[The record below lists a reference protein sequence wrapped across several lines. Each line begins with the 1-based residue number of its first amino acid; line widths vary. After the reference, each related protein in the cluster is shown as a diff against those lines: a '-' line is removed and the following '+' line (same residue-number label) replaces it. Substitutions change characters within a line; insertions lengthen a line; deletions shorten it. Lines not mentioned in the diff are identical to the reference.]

1 MTEPD
6 ADKHHVPVLSWWEL
20 WPMLAWGLYTVYL
33 YATGRIFFVLQRVYG
48 HLALA
53 GACVLLAAFLYGW
66 IVRFRRLRAEA
77 KRQAE
82 AREAGWLDELRPV
95 CACGVSE
102 AGWGRYVRSL
112 AFIVPLVVGFSL
124 PARGVNALAAVQWGA
139 GDLAMMAE
147 LAAQR
152 ETARTENRGE
162 YGWTT
167 LTGVAQRLAADRD
180 AKVGALG
187 FVARKK
193 GEPRERFYLVRFLMT
208 CCAACAQP
216 VAVPAVLDD
225 EALRRHKLD
234 PEAVRASLGEDTWVE
249 AYGRLDPEA
258 KVLRVEMIEFLRCP
272 PKNPYM

>member
-1 MTEPD
+1 MPD
-6 ADKHHVPVLSWWEL
+6 NDSEKRHVAVLSWWEL

-33 YATGRIFFVLQRVYG
+33 YATGRIFFLLQRVYG
-48 HLALA
+48 HLALG
-53 GACVLLAAFLYGW
+53 GACVLLVAFAYGW
-66 IVRFRRLRAEA
+66 VVRFRRLRAEY
-77 KRQAE
+77 KRQDE
-82 AREAGWLDELRPV
+82 AREVGRLSELRPV

-147 LAAQR
+147 LASQR
-152 ETARTENRGE
+152 ETARTETRGE

-167 LTGVAQRLAADRD
+167 LMGVAQRLAAGR
-180 AKVGALG
+180 AQKVGAMG
-187 FVARKK
+187 FIARKDDQ
-193 GEPRERFYLVRFLMT
+193 PPDQFYLVRFVMT

-216 VAVPAVLDD
+216 VAVPAQLDD

-234 PEAVRASLGEDTWVE
+234 PEAIRAALAKDQWVE
-249 AYGRLDPEA
+249 AFGRIDPDA
-258 KVLRVEMIEFLRCP
+258 KVLRIELIEILARP
-272 PKNPYM
+272 PHNPYM